1 MDSCL
6 NVVDIKYRLVVIILK
21 LHWKERYG
29 KGGVCDFKQNYDFYF
44 KWLLN
49 KTAACFYITG
59 LPDTINETYLKT
71 NLLLD
76 GNIAITDFDGKL
88 YACIGSQGGPPDEYY
103 KGTVY
108 TIANPVLGSKMAKI
122 GTDCIVIYNNEL
134 DQFTGDCWISGLY
147 ELINQT
153 ATLLADNIV
162 SISCCQIN
170 TRVQAMAVAES
181 EAQALGA
188 EIALKRLY
196 AGQPYQVLRSD
207 LIDKLTVNPI
217 NNTASGQN
225 IAELVELHN
234 YIISNYFQSI
244 GVRSNNIRKKSHV
257 LQDEIDVQN
266 DYLQI
271 SIFEILASWQA
282 GFDKVNELY
291 GTDIR
296 VELNPALLDTIIESE
311 TDDNTK
317 SAESAESTEPEVD
330 NTTDD
335 TDESDIDTESESESE
350 SDNIEESEEPDTIE
364 TVVDKT
370 ETVEQ
375 LVDLINDSTVDT
387 EVTDDSD
394 ESDNTDDGEVI
405 DDGTV

>member
-1 MDSCL
+1 MDFCL
-6 NVVDIKYRLVVIILK
+6 NVVDIKSKLEVIILK

-49 KTAACFYITG
+49 KTASCFYITG

-76 GNIAITDFDGKL
+76 GNIAITDFGGKL

-122 GTDCIVIYNNEL
+122 GTDCIVVYNNEF

-170 TRVQAMAVAES
+170 TRVQAMAIAES
-181 EAQALGA
+181 EGQALGA

-225 IAELVELHN
+225 IAELVDLHN
-234 YIISNYFQSI
+234 YIIANYFQSI

-271 SIFEILASWQA
+271 SIFEILTSWQS

-291 GTDIR
+291 GTDIH

-311 TDDNTK
+311 TEDNT
-317 SAESAESTEPEVD
+317 EPESTEPTESDNTDETTDTDVSESEDVD
-330 NTTDD
+330 NI
-335 TDESDIDTESESESE
+335 DESDDSSE
-350 SDNIEESEEPDTIE
+350 SDEPGTIE

-370 ETVEQ
+370 EIVDQ
-375 LVDLINDSTVDT
+375 LVDTINDTDKEEVDDNGSM
-387 EVTDDSD
+387 ERSG
-394 ESDNTDDGEVI
+394 ESEDVGDG
-405 DDGTV
+405 DQN

>member
-1 MDSCL
+1 MDFCL

-76 GNIAITDFDGKL
+76 GNIGITDFDGKL

-103 KGTVY
+103 KGTIY

-122 GTDCIVIYNNEL
+122 GTDCIVVYNNEL

-207 LIDKLTVNPI
+207 MIDKLTVNPI

-291 GTDIR
+291 GTDIH

-317 SAESAESTEPEVD
+317 STESVESTESVKQD
-330 NTTDD
+330 NTDA
-335 TDESDIDTESESESE
+335 DIDTESEPESE
-350 SDNIEESEEPDTIE
+350 DIDDSSEPDGPDTID

-375 LVDLINDSTVDT
+375 LVDLINDKTV
-387 EVTDDSD
+387 ETDDSD
-394 ESDNTDDGEVI
+394 ESDDSEVI

>member
-1 MDSCL
+1 MDFCL

-76 GNIAITDFDGKL
+76 GNIGITDFDGKL

-103 KGTVY
+103 KGTIY

-122 GTDCIVIYNNEL
+122 GTDCIVVYNNEL
-134 DQFTGDCWISGLY
+134 DQFTGDCWISGIY

-188 EIALKRLY
+188 EIALKKLY

-271 SIFEILASWQA
+271 SIFEILASWQV
-282 GFDKVNELY
+282 GFDKVNALY
-291 GTDIR
+291 GTDIH

-311 TDDNTK
+311 TDDNT
-317 SAESAESTEPEVD
+317 ESTESTEPEVD
-330 NTTDD
+330 NTADD
-335 TDESDIDTESESESE
+335 TDESDIDTESESESDNID
-350 SDNIEESEEPDTIE
+350 SDNTDDGPSGPDTID

-375 LVDLINDSTVDT
+375 LVDLINDNTV
-387 EVTDDSD
+387 ETDDSD
-394 ESDNTDDGEVI
+394 ESDNTDDDEVI

>member
-1 MDSCL
+1 MA
-6 NVVDIKYRLVVIILK
+6 K
-21 LHWKERYG
+21 LHWKQRYG

-59 LPDTINETYLKT
+59 LPKTINETYLKT

-88 YACIGSQGGPPDEYY
+88 YACIGTQGGPPDEYY
-103 KGTVY
+103 KGTIY
-108 TIANPVLGSKMAKI
+108 TIANPVLGSKMVKI
-122 GTDCIVIYNNEL
+122 GTDGIVIYNNEL

-170 TRVQAMAVAES
+170 TRVQAVAVAES
-181 EAQALGA
+181 EGQAIGA
-188 EIALKRLY
+188 EIALKKLY

-217 NNTASGQN
+217 NNATSGQN
-225 IAELVELHN
+225 ISELVELHN
-234 YIISNYFQSI
+234 YIIANYFQSI

-266 DYLQI
+266 EYLQI
-271 SIFEILASWQA
+271 SIFEILSSWQD

-291 GTDIR
+291 GTDIH
-296 VELNPALLDTIIESE
+296 VELNPALLDTVIDANASESDDKTGSTGSVESDNTDETVESE
-311 TDDNTK
+311 DI
-317 SAESAESTEPEVD
+317 
-330 NTTDD
+330 DD
-335 TDESDIDTESESESE
+335 TDNIDT
-350 SDNIEESEEPDTIE
+350 DNIDDTTTIE
-364 TVVDKT
+364 TVIDKT

-375 LVDLINDSTVDT
+375 LVDLINDETV
-387 EVTDDSD
+387 DSD
-394 ESDNTDDGEVI
+394 ESDDTDDSEVI
-405 DDGTV
+405 DDGSV

>member
-1 MDSCL
+1 MDFCL

-122 GTDCIVIYNNEL
+122 GTDCIVVYNNEL
-134 DQFTGDCWISGLY
+134 DQFTGDCWISGIY

-181 EAQALGA
+181 EGQALGA
-188 EIALKRLY
+188 EIALKKLY

-271 SIFEILASWQA
+271 SIFEILSSWQD

-291 GTDIR
+291 GTDIH

-311 TDDNTK
+311 TDDNTESTK
-317 SAESAESTEPEVD
+317 SVESTEPEVD

-335 TDESDIDTESESESE
+335 TDESDIDTGSENIDDSETTG
-350 SDNIEESEEPDTIE
+350 DEPDTIE

-370 ETVEQ
+370 ETADQ
-375 LVDLINDSTVDT
+375 LVDLINDNTVDS
-387 EVTDDSD
+387 DDSD
-394 ESDNTDDGEVI
+394 NTGDSEVI

>member
-49 KTAACFYITG
+49 KTASCFYITG

-76 GNIAITDFDGKL
+76 GNIGITDFDGKL

-181 EAQALGA
+181 EGQALGA

-234 YIISNYFQSI
+234 YIIANYFQSI

-271 SIFEILASWQA
+271 SIFEILSSWQA

-291 GTDIR
+291 GTDIH

-311 TDDNTK
+311 TEDNT
-317 SAESAESTEPEVD
+317 STEVSESAESTEPVDTD
-330 NTTDD
+330 NTDA
-335 TDESDIDTESESESE
+335 DIDTESEPEDIDNTDES
-350 SDNIEESEEPDTIE
+350 NKSEEPDTIG

-375 LVDLINDSTVDT
+375 LVDLINDNTV
-387 EVTDDSD
+387 ETDDSG
-394 ESDNTDDGEVI
+394 ESDDTDDSEVI
-405 DDGTV
+405 DDGSV

>member
-6 NVVDIKYRLVVIILK
+6 NAVDIKYRLVVIILK

-76 GNIAITDFDGKL
+76 GNIGITDFGGKL

-103 KGTVY
+103 KGTIY

-122 GTDCIVIYNNEL
+122 GTDCIVVYNNEL

-291 GTDIR
+291 GTDIH

-311 TDDNTK
+311 SEDKTE
-317 SAESAESTEPEVD
+317 SESAESTESVEQD
-330 NTTDD
+330 NIDD
-335 TDESDIDTESESESE
+335 TDNTDADIDTESESEDI
-350 SDNIEESEEPDTIE
+350 DNTDEPDTIE

-375 LVDLINDSTVDT
+375 LVDLINDNTV
-387 EVTDDSD
+387 ETDDSD

>member
-1 MDSCL
+1 M
-6 NVVDIKYRLVVIILK
+6 K

-59 LPDTINETYLKT
+59 LPKTINKTYLKT

-122 GTDCIVIYNNEL
+122 GTDCIVVYNNEL

-181 EAQALGA
+181 EGQALGA

-271 SIFEILASWQA
+271 SIFEILSSWQD
-282 GFDKVNELY
+282 GFDKVNALY
-291 GTDIR
+291 GTDIH
-296 VELNPALLDTIIESE
+296 VELNPALLDTIVESE
-311 TDDNTK
+311 TESDDNT
-317 SAESAESTEPEVD
+317 ESTESTESTEPVEQNDTDETVESEDVD
-330 NTTDD
+330 NTDI
-335 TDESDIDTESESESE
+335 DESDDSSE
-350 SDNIEESEEPDTIE
+350 SDEPDTIE

-370 ETVEQ
+370 ETVDQ
-375 LVDLINDSTVDT
+375 LVDLINDKEEVDDNGSM
-387 EVTDDSD
+387 ERSSESEDVGDD
-394 ESDNTDDGEVI
+394 NQN
-405 DDGTV
+405 

>member
-76 GNIAITDFDGKL
+76 GNIGITDFDGKI

-122 GTDCIVIYNNEL
+122 GTDCIVVYNNEL

-291 GTDIR
+291 GTDIH

-311 TDDNTK
+311 SEDKT
-317 SAESAESTEPEVD
+317 ESESVESTEPEVD

-335 TDESDIDTESESESE
+335 TDKSDIDTESESEDIDDSSE
-350 SDNIEESEEPDTIE
+350 PSEPDTIG

-375 LVDLINDSTVDT
+375 LVDLINDNTV
-387 EVTDDSD
+387 ETDDSD

>member
-76 GNIAITDFDGKL
+76 GNIGITDFGGKL

-103 KGTVY
+103 KGTIY

-122 GTDCIVIYNNEL
+122 GTDCIVVYNNEL

-291 GTDIR
+291 GTDIH

-311 TDDNTK
+311 SEDKTE
-317 SAESAESTEPEVD
+317 SESAESTESVEQD
-330 NTTDD
+330 NIDD
-335 TDESDIDTESESESE
+335 TDNTDADIDTESESEDI
-350 SDNIEESEEPDTIE
+350 DNTDEPDTIE

-375 LVDLINDSTVDT
+375 LVDLINDNTV
-387 EVTDDSD
+387 ETDDSD

>member
-1 MDSCL
+1 MDFCL

-103 KGTVY
+103 KGTIY

-122 GTDCIVIYNNEL
+122 GTDCIVVYNNEL

-244 GVRSNNIRKKSHV
+244 GIKSNDIRKKAHV
-257 LQDEIDVQN
+257 LQEEIDSQD

-271 SIFEILASWQA
+271 SVLEILSSWQA

-291 GTDIR
+291 GTDIH
-296 VELNPALLDTIIESE
+296 VELNPALLDILVGGTSD
-311 TDDNTK
+311 TNDV
-317 SAESAESTEPEVD
+317 VD
-330 NTTDD
+330 NTDD
-335 TDESDIDTESESESE
+335 TDTTDAEMDDSDRTDDNVSTVESEADAEDGQVDTVTIDTAEDIDTKNAAVEDMVDKINDTDNEEVDDNGSMERSGESE
-350 SDNIEESEEPDTIE
+350 D
-364 TVVDKT
+364 VGVDK
-370 ETVEQ
+370 Q
-375 LVDLINDSTVDT
+375 D
-387 EVTDDSD
+387 
-394 ESDNTDDGEVI
+394 
-405 DDGTV
+405 

>member
-1 MDSCL
+1 M
-6 NVVDIKYRLVVIILK
+6 K

-76 GNIAITDFDGKL
+76 GNIGITDFDGKL

-103 KGTVY
+103 KGTIY

-122 GTDCIVIYNNEL
+122 DTDCIVVYNNEL
-134 DQFTGDCWISGLY
+134 DQFTGNCWISGLY

-162 SISCCQIN
+162 SINCCQIN

-181 EAQALGA
+181 DAQALGA
-188 EIALKRLY
+188 EIALKKLY

-234 YIISNYFQSI
+234 YIIANYFQSI
-244 GVRSNNIRKKSHV
+244 GVRSNNIRKKSHI

-282 GFDKVNELY
+282 GFDKVNALY
-291 GTDIR
+291 GTDIH

-311 TDDNTK
+311 TDDNT
-317 SAESAESTEPEVD
+317 ESVESTEPEVD

-335 TDESDIDTESESESE
+335 TDESDIDTESESEPDNID
-350 SDNIEESEEPDTIE
+350 SDNTDDGPSGPNTIG

-375 LVDLINDSTVDT
+375 LVDLINDNTV
-387 EVTDDSD
+387 ETDDSD
-394 ESDNTDDGEVI
+394 ESDNTGDGEVI

>member
-1 MDSCL
+1 MDSYL

-76 GNIAITDFDGKL
+76 GNIAITDFGGKL

-122 GTDCIVIYNNEL
+122 GTDCIVVYNNEL

-181 EAQALGA
+181 EGQALGA
-188 EIALKRLY
+188 EIALKKMY

-225 IAELVELHN
+225 IAELVELYN
-234 YIISNYFQSI
+234 YIIANYFQSI

-271 SIFEILASWQA
+271 SIFEILTSWQS

-291 GTDIR
+291 GTDIH

-311 TDDNTK
+311 TDDNT
-317 SAESAESTEPEVD
+317 ESTESVESTEPEVD

-335 TDESDIDTESESESE
+335 TDESDIGTESESE
-350 SDNIEESEEPDTIE
+350 SDNIDSDNTDDESDTIE

-375 LVDLINDSTVDT
+375 LVDLINDKEEVDDNGSM
-387 EVTDDSD
+387 ERSSESEDVGDD
-394 ESDNTDDGEVI
+394 NQN
-405 DDGTV
+405 